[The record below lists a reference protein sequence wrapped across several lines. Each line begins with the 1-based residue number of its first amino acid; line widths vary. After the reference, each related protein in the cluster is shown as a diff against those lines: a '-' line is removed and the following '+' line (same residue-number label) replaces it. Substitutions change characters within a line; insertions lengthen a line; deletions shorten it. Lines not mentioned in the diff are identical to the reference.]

1 MRAARPAHRAEAPHE
16 RGEREDD
23 DLAFGQLFEA
33 LRSSFVPSV
42 GTTDAHAKKATMDDA
57 SPRAA
62 RARLDQW
69 WTARREGD
77 ARERHER
84 RLSSIRASL
93 ACVARRRDAFGDRV
107 RASLARVCLEEDAAC
122 GVSAARA
129 EAMAARAESFAGA
142 WRAETLGNAAESV
155 TGYMEEA
162 SKARDALLAAHDE
175 RSLLALARGVVG
187 AGTKVAPAKDL
198 AFAPVEAL
206 AREVLNDA
214 DVGPSECSSTR
225 GDKPAFVEDDDEN
238 QNQNQNQNQKTRFS
252 FRVTSVVSLE
262 HDADADDGVGVASP
276 AATRA
281 FLADYV
287 EGTPKTESLPRSSRR
302 GASLGRVEAT
312 FCARQKKTQTR
323 AARRAARW
331 GVCLV
336 PLTAVRGAARDGE
349 ELEVDPAALQSVLTA
364 VRVGVRLSSP
374 PQLATP
380 FCVSPRRPRST
391 GFRATIPLSNVCG
404 DVSSSDD
411 SSDDSSDVGFPPD
424 TRLASFAAASLG
436 ARNDLR
442 VFALYDFERDGSEE
456 DANQVRAWDE
466 RFRRKRVATVAHLR
480 RVLEE
485 RQGTSEKEKETKG
498 RRARLG
504 LCVLEQTKKKT
515 VFCDEDRFFSQAVAA
530 AFKRVRG
537 DGFSLGADDDSA
549 DAFPP
554 TTAVTETETEA
565 RFVPVTERALAELAR
580 AYLSRRAR
588 RALGCGADAAPPRVR
603 GSNRI
608 DADARFSFSSSRAHG
623 DERDGVFIALVYEET
638 AAGARL
644 CDASATVEGKTVKP
658 AFLASVR
665 SRDANEPD
673 APRTPSTPSTL
684 NDSSSSSSLSC
695 REVVS
700 AIAEAASAAAAE
712 HAGDGGRADRFP
724 RFFDSGTSDPNA
736 TVSNVENDAFLR
748 TCVAPRDWSAR
759 DEELDTAAEALGDA
773 EEELEALRASRARA
787 RNALRERNE

>member
-16 RGEREDD
+16 RGEREED

-33 LRSSFVPSV
+33 LRSSLVPSV
-42 GTTDAHAKKATMDDA
+42 GTTDAHAKKATIEA

-129 EAMAARAESFAGA
+129 EAMAVRAESFAGA
-142 WRAETLGNAAESV
+142 WRAETLRNAAESV
-155 TGYMEEA
+155 TGCMEEV
-162 SKARDALLAAHDE
+162 SRARDALLAAHDE
-175 RSLLALARGVVG
+175 RNLLALARGVVG

-206 AREVLNDA
+206 VREVLGDA
-214 DVGPSECSSTR
+214 D
-225 GDKPAFVEDDDEN
+225 ED
-238 QNQNQNQNQKTRFS
+238 FS

-262 HDADADDGVGVASP
+262 HDAAADDGVGVASP

-287 EGTPKTESLPRSSRR
+287 PNPKSE
-302 GASLGRVEAT
+302 VEAT
-312 FCARQKKTQTR
+312 FAARPKKTHKR
-323 AARRAARW
+323 AARRASRW

-336 PLTAVRGAARDGE
+336 PLTAARGADGDGDGE
-349 ELEVDPAALQSVLTA
+349 ELQTDLAARRSVETA
-364 VRVGVRLSSP
+364 ARVGVRLSSP
-374 PQLATP
+374 PRETP
-380 FCVSPRRPRST
+380 SSVSLRRPRST
-391 GFRATIPLSNVCG
+391 GSRATISISRVCG

-411 SSDDSSDVGFPPD
+411 SRDEKDSSDDEDVGFPPD

-436 ARNDLR
+436 AARDPR
-442 VFALYDFERDGSEE
+442 VFALYDFERDSEE
-456 DANQVRAWDE
+456 DANDASSEETDANQVRAWDE
-466 RFRRKRVATVAHLR
+466 RFRRRRVATVAHLR

-485 RQGTSEKEKETKG
+485 RREPDTKETR

-504 LCVLEQTKKKT
+504 LRVLVETKT
-515 VFCDEDRFFSQAVAA
+515 RRDEDRFLSETDAA
-530 AFKRVRG
+530 ARERVRG
-537 DGFSLGADDDSA
+537 DGFSLGADDDRAEKNA
-549 DAFPP
+549 DAEP
-554 TTAVTETETEA
+554 TTAVPETESCA

-588 RALGCGADAAPPRVR
+588 RTLFSRCGAFSAALSPRRVR
-603 GSNRI
+603 GSNP
-608 DADARFSFSSSRAHG
+608 DANARFSFSFPSSSSSSRAHG
-623 DERDGVFIALVYEET
+623 DERGVFIALVYEET
-638 AAGARL
+638 AARL
-644 CDASATVEGKTVKP
+644 CDASATSEGKMVKP
-658 AFLASVR
+658 AFLASVRARR

-673 APRTPSTPSTL
+673 APRTPSTPSTRAFP
-684 NDSSSSSSLSC
+684 SSSSSVSC

-700 AIAEAASAAAAE
+700 AIAEASSSAAAE

-724 RFFDSGTSDPNA
+724 RFFDSEPSDPKKNA
-736 TVSNVENDAFLR
+736 TVSETDAFVTPR
-748 TCVAPRDWSAR
+748 VAPRDWSAR
-759 DEELDTAAEALGDA
+759 DEELDAAAEALGDA

-787 RNALRERNE
+787 RNALRERDE

>member
-33 LRSSFVPSV
+33 LRSSLVPSV

-155 TGYMEEA
+155 TGYMEEV

-175 RSLLALARGVVG
+175 RSLVALARGVVG
-187 AGTKVAPAKDL
+187 ASTKVAPAKDL

-214 DVGPSECSSTR
+214 DAGPSACSSTR
-225 GDKPAFVEDDDEN
+225 GEKPAVVEDDDEN
-238 QNQNQNQNQKTRFS
+238 QKQNQNQNQNQKTRFS

-287 EGTPKTESLPRSSRR
+287 EGTPKSESLPRSSRR

-312 FCARQKKTQTR
+312 FCARQKKTQSR
-323 AARRAARW
+323 AARRASRW

-336 PLTAVRGAARDGE
+336 PLTAARGAARDGE

-374 PQLATP
+374 PRETP

-391 GFRATIPLSNVCG
+391 GFRATIPISNVCG
-404 DVSSSDD
+404 DLSSSDD
-411 SSDDSSDVGFPPD
+411 SSDDEHVGFPPG

-436 ARNDLR
+436 ARVRDPR

-485 RQGTSEKEKETKG
+485 RNASKKEKETKG

-504 LCVLEQTKKKT
+504 LCVLVEKKT
-515 VFCDEDRFFSQAVAA
+515 RRDEDRFLSQADAA

-537 DGFSLGADDDSA
+537 DGHSLGADDDRA

-554 TTAVTETETEA
+554 TTAVTETETRA

-588 RALGCGADAAPPRVR
+588 RALGRGADSAPPRVR

-608 DADARFSFSSSRAHG
+608 DADARFSFSSSRAHMDAG
-623 DERDGVFIALVYEET
+623 GVSIALVYEET

-665 SRDANEPD
+665 VWSRDANEPD

-684 NDSSSSSSLSC
+684 NALSSSSSLSC

-724 RFFDSGTSDPNA
+724 RFFDSETSDPNA
-736 TVSNVENDAFLR
+736 TVSDVENDAFLR
-748 TCVAPRDWSAR
+748 TRVAPRDWSAR
-759 DEELDTAAEALGDA
+759 DEELDAAAEALGDA
-773 EEELEALRASRARA
+773 EEELDALRASRARA

>member
-62 RARLDQW
+62 RARLDKW

-84 RLSSIRASL
+84 RLSSIRASI

-155 TGYMEEA
+155 TGCMEEV

-187 AGTKVAPAKDL
+187 ASTKVAPAKDL

-214 DVGPSECSSTR
+214 DAGPSACSSTR
-225 GDKPAFVEDDDEN
+225 GEKPAFVEDDDEK
-238 QNQNQNQNQKTRFS
+238 QNQNQKTRFS

-276 AATRA
+276 ASTRA

-287 EGTPKTESLPRSSRR
+287 EGTPKSESLPRSSRR

-312 FCARQKKTQTR
+312 FCARQKKTQSR
-323 AARRAARW
+323 AKSRASRW

-336 PLTAVRGAARDGE
+336 PLTAARGAARDGE
-349 ELEVDPAALQSVLTA
+349 EVQVDPAALQSVLTA

-391 GFRATIPLSNVCG
+391 GCRATIPLSNVCG

-411 SSDDSSDVGFPPD
+411 SSDDSSDVGFPPG
-424 TRLASFAAASLG
+424 TRLASFAAASLAG
-436 ARNDLR
+436 ATRDKR

-466 RFRRKRVATVAHLR
+466 RFRRRRVATVAHLH

-485 RQGTSEKEKETKG
+485 RRASEKEKETTG
-498 RRARLG
+498 RRARLV
-504 LCVLEQTKKKT
+504 LCVLVEKKT
-515 VFCDEDRFFSQAVAA
+515 RRDEDRFLSQADAA

-537 DGFSLGADDDSA
+537 DGHSLGAGDDRA

-588 RALGCGADAAPPRVR
+588 RALGRGADAAPPRVR

-608 DADARFSFSSSRAHG
+608 DADARFSFSSSRAHMDAG
-623 DERDGVFIALVYEET
+623 GVCIALVYEET

-658 AFLASVR
+658 AFLASIR

-684 NDSSSSSSLSC
+684 DAFSSSSSLSC

-724 RFFDSGTSDPNA
+724 RFFDSETSDPNA
-736 TVSNVENDAFLR
+736 TVSDVENDAFFGRVGR
-748 TCVAPRDWSAR
+748 TRVAPRDWSAR
-759 DEELDTAAEALGDA
+759 DEELDAAAEALGDA
-773 EEELEALRASRARA
+773 EEDLEALRASRARA